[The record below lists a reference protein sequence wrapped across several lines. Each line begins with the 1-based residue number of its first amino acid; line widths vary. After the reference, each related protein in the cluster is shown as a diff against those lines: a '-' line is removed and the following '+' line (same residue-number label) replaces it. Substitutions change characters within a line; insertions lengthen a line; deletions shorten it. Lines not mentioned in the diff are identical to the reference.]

1 MSKDNNEEYFKYLDA
16 LRDSGVTNMFGAVPY
31 LMNEFPELSMDEARN
46 ILKNWMNTYSERHE
60 TVTVNLNDILDIIM
74 KKSK

>member
-1 MSKDNNEEYFKYLDA
+1 
-16 LRDSGVTNMFGAVPY
+16 
-31 LMNEFPELSMDEARN
+31 MNEFPELSMDEARN